1 MIENISI
8 CMLTKNAEA
17 TLGKTLQALHSFPEV
32 VILDNGSTD
41 GTLDLARKFANVRV
55 HQMPFI
61 GFGPLR
67 NEAVKFASNDW
78 ILAIDSDEILSPS
91 LLAELQNL
99 KLDPHQVYAL
109 PRHNYYNGKKIRGCG
124 WGSEWVVRLYHRER
138 ARFSDSEVHES
149 LTVGNLKVV
158 RLSFPL
164 IHTPYRSTTE
174 FLAKMQHYSTL
185 FAKQNQGKKKSSLG
199 KAIGHGLFA
208 FLRSYLLK
216 GGFLSG
222 KEGFIISVY
231 NGNTAFYKYLKLYD
245 LNELP

>member
-1 MIENISI
+1 
-8 CMLTKNAEA
+8 MLTKNAEA
-17 TLGKTLQALHSFPEV
+17 TLDKTLQALQSFPEI

-41 GTLDLARKFANVRV
+41 GTLDLARQFANVRI

-78 ILAIDSDEILSPS
+78 ILAIDSDEIPSPS
-91 LLAELQNL
+91 LLSELQNL
-99 KLDPHQVYAL
+99 QLDPHQVYAL
-109 PRHNYYNGKKIRGCG
+109 PRHNYYRGKKIRGCG
-124 WGSEWVVRLYHRER
+124 WGSEWVVRLYHRKQ

-149 LTVGNLKVV
+149 LIVGNLKVV

-164 IHTPYRSTTE
+164 IHTPYRSTAE

-208 FLRSYLLK
+208 FLRSYLIK

-222 KEGFIISVY
+222 KEGFIISIY
-231 NGNTAFYKYLKLYD
+231 NGNTAFYKYLKLD
-245 LNELP
+245 EKRG